1 MGVHA
6 IKDVNHVSGSAAE
19 LPRGGFVVTTPAG
32 RMQVGAPPATIKD
45 TIVTEESVPQMFILP
60 LELFNWQKGINVAD
74 MEFPIYFNFFIKQ
87 QKTSV
92 ICTEEQGRRLAVA
105 MTEAVFG
112 PRSVDLNNDAFQADD
127 DVFVPDIRGELAF
140 FRRGLKLSDM
150 MEIKT
155 FDKKYRI
162 EIEGV
167 TISKTEEDSFRFS
180 VDGKE
185 FAEVPAKVHYTPQYS
200 IGEQLPE
207 PFIPPRFGV
216 TCLGPSNGFDPNDNT
231 SGFIIWLN
239 GNGIMIDPPV
249 NSTEWLVRSNVNP
262 KFIDSIILTHCHADH
277 DAGTFQK
284 ILEESRVTIYTT
296 PTIMRSFLTKY
307 SAFSGESFE
316 YLQKLFSFHPVYIGR
331 SFYLHG
337 GQFYINYAVHS
348 IPTMGFRLTFQDK
361 TFVYSSDH
369 QGDPEVQKD
378 LREKGLISD
387 ERLEELRSFPWDSDV
402 IYHEA
407 GIAPLHTPVSYLN
420 SLPKSVQKK
429 IVVYHIAA
437 KGFPSKKET
446 ALSRATFGIENTL
459 YFDVKAPAYEEAY
472 RSLDVLKHLDFFTTL
487 PVNKVQQFLTIV
499 ESKRFKR
506 GQKIIERGN
515 RGEYF
520 FIIRSGNARVDTDQ
534 LLRSKYL
541 GAYEYFGEVAL
552 LTGALR
558 SADIVAVT
566 DVEAYGI
573 SKSRFINFIAGT
585 EFERVLQRLIRNRSE
600 ETWNLLVTS
609 PFFASLTDY
618 QRMWLESVLVPEE
631 RDGAGLIVREGEQ
644 LPGVYIIRSGAV
656 EVSKKNKSVATLKEG
671 EVIGKMN
678 RIQRGLPADFTF
690 RHRGPLSVFHISLED
705 TLEFLNRNPGTA
717 MRLSY
722 GF

>member
-1 MGVHA
+1 MGSHA
-6 IKDVNHVSGSAAE
+6 VKPASSLSGQASE
-19 LPRGGFVVTTPAG
+19 LPRGGFLVETPIG
-32 RMQVGAPPATIKD
+32 RVQVGAPPATIKD
-45 TIVTEESVPQMFILP
+45 TIVTKESVPKVFVLP
-60 LELFNWQKGINVAD
+60 IELFNWQKGINVAD
-74 MEFPIYFNFFIKQ
+74 MEFPIYFNFFIRQ
-87 QKTSV
+87 QKTTVLCS
-92 ICTEEQGRRLAVA
+92 EDQGRRLLVA
-105 MTEAVFG
+105 MNEAVFG
-112 PRSVDLNNDAFQADD
+112 PKDVDLNNDAFQAEDD
-127 DVFVPDIRGELAF
+127 AYVPDIRGELAF
-140 FRRGLKLSDM
+140 FRRGLKLADM
-150 MEIKT
+150 IDIRT
-155 FDKKYRI
+155 FDKKNRLHLD
-162 EIEGV
+162 GLTV
-167 TISKTEEDSFRFS
+167 ALTEEETLRF
-180 VDGKE
+180 DHGGTRL
-185 FAEVPAKVHYTPQYS
+185 AETPANVHYTPQYN

-207 PFIPPRFGV
+207 PFLPPRFGV
-216 TCLGPSNGFDPNDNT
+216 TCLGPSNGFDPHDNT

-239 GNGIMIDPPV
+239 GNGIMVDPPV

-307 SAFSGESFE
+307 AAFSGESFE
-316 YLQKLFSFHPVYIGR
+316 YLRKLFTFHPVYIGR

-337 GQFYINYAVHS
+337 GQFYINYALHS

-369 QGDPEVQKD
+369 QGDPKVQKE
-378 LREKGLISD
+378 LRDQGTISD
-387 ERLEELRSFPWDSDV
+387 RRLEELRAFPWDSDV

-407 GIAPLHTPVSYLN
+407 GIPPLHTPVDYLN

-437 KGFPSKKET
+437 KDFPEKGKTS
-446 ALSRATFGIENTL
+446 LSRATFGIENTL
-459 YFDVKAPAYEEAY
+459 YFKVSPPAYEAAY
-472 RSLDVLKHLDFFTTL
+472 RSLDVLKHLDFFSTL
-487 PVNKVQQFLTIV
+487 PVGKVQQFLTIV
-499 ESKRFKR
+499 ENRTYKR
-506 GQKIIERGN
+506 GQKIIERGQK
-515 RGEYF
+515 GEYF

-566 DVEAYGI
+566 DVELYAI

-609 PFFASLTDY
+609 PFFSPLTDY

-631 RDGAGLIVREGEQ
+631 RDGSGIIVREGEH
-644 LPGVYIIRSGAV
+644 LPGVYIIRKGKV
-656 EVSKKNKSVATLKEG
+656 EVTKKHKQVATLGEG
-671 EVIGKMN
+671 EVIGMMH
-678 RIQRGLPADFTF
+678 RIQRGQTADYTF
-690 RHRGPLSVFHISLED
+690 RHKGALSVFHISRED
-705 TLEFLNRNPGTA
+705 ALEFLSRNPGTA

-722 GF
+722 RF

>member
-1 MGVHA
+1 
-6 IKDVNHVSGSAAE
+6 
-19 LPRGGFVVTTPAG
+19 
-32 RMQVGAPPATIKD
+32 MQVGAPPATIKD

-369 QGDPEVQKD
+369 QGDPEVQKE

-552 LTGALR
+552 
-558 SADIVAVT
+558 
-566 DVEAYGI
+566 
-573 SKSRFINFIAGT
+573 
-585 EFERVLQRLIRNRSE
+585 
-600 ETWNLLVTS
+600 
-609 PFFASLTDY
+609 
-618 QRMWLESVLVPEE
+618 
-631 RDGAGLIVREGEQ
+631 
-644 LPGVYIIRSGAV
+644 
-656 EVSKKNKSVATLKEG
+656 
-671 EVIGKMN
+671 
-678 RIQRGLPADFTF
+678 
-690 RHRGPLSVFHISLED
+690 
-705 TLEFLNRNPGTA
+705 
-717 MRLSY
+717 
-722 GF
+722 